1 MLSSTLIAEDISSAH
16 LSASVPEVD
25 EERWLAAL
33 RQGDETAFG
42 RLVERHHGAMIR
54 LAMGYVPDRAVAE
67 EVVQETWLGVLQGLD
82 RFEGRSSLKT
92 WIYRILINTAKTR
105 GVREGRTIP
114 FSALENPDEEG
125 AEPAVE
131 ADRFKPSNHHWAS
144 PPDSW
149 TDLDDRLHS
158 QATRQ
163 VIDQVI
169 SQLPPAQRQVISLR
183 DIQGWSAEEVCQ
195 LLSVS
200 ETNQRV
206 LLHRARCKVR
216 RALEDYLALA

>member
-1 MLSSTLIAEDISSAH
+1 MLSSTVVAKDVSATVATH
-16 LSASVPEVD
+16 IPDAD
-25 EERWLAAL
+25 EQGWLVAL
-33 RQGDETAFG
+33 RQGDEAAFG
-42 RLVERHHGAMIR
+42 RLVERHHGAMVR

-105 GVREGRTIP
+105 GVREGRSIP

-131 ADRFKPSNHHWAS
+131 VERFKPTNHHWAS

-149 TDLDDRLHS
+149 ADLDERLHS

-195 LLSVS
+195 MLGVS

-206 LLHRARCKVR
+206 LLHRARSKVR
-216 RALEDYLALA
+216 RALEQYLAVA